1 MKVISIQFV
10 LDTCQCEK
18 GSSELFSVF
27 NGFVGKRK
35 DTIETDRPLSSE
47 NNIYLDKD
55 TANYACWE
63 NVLYSRLKN
72 TVVTD

>member
-1 MKVISIQFV
+1 MKRVRQNYSQFLMV
-10 LDTCQCEK
+10 LLAK
-18 GSSELFSVF
+18 G
-27 NGFVGKRK
+27 K